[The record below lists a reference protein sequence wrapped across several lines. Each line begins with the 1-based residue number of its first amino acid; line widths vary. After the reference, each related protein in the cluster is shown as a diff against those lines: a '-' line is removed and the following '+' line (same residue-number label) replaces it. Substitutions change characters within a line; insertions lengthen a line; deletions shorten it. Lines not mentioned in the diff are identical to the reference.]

1 VKTVGRMEQAVFE
14 GRVVGWWAKIFD
26 RQRDGKRRQCTYQLT
41 SRGSALL
48 FASRLCHPMTTKRE
62 RERERESGRGGRV
75 GDETIFII
83 NSTSKCFD
91 EGHNDET
98 ASTAGH
104 LQVQYHNR

>member
-1 VKTVGRMEQAVFE
+1 MHISTDFTRICSSLRFSSVPSNDHKE
-14 GRVVGWWAKIFD
+14 
-26 RQRDGKRRQCTYQLT
+26 
-41 SRGSALL
+41 
-48 FASRLCHPMTTKRE
+48 RE